1 MDQSLCG
8 VKTPIVAQSCFEL
21 VQQGPAAADTEYHI
35 KRPSHNVIAFGVV
48 IYATTLRFHRGVVSQ
63 VVVLHRVCTLKIIQ
77 KWKRAVSRPRL
88 LRITLRRRTGTR
100 VGCVRDLDLFLRM
113 LTDPGRPTSS
123 GKGKPSQNGSAQ
135 FPPPKTDKPRP
146 HVCATCTRS
155 FARLEHLKRHERS
168 HTKEKPFE
176 CPECTRCFAR
186 RDLLLRHQQKLHMT
200 NPTSSRPRAGR
211 RESVS
216 GASVSGNNRVR
227 KNSVANNGAG
237 SSGGVGANNVRPRAN
252 TISHIDLSS
261 LGLMDMA
268 NPTVNRMNALG
279 LGIGPSH
286 PGAMTGHP
294 NTMGFDYRGMSTAVG
309 HHGNMGNLP
318 RIDTQAVNSMDAGNS
333 LRTAPAVAGFGGFD
347 LDQLFSPG
355 TTVNPA
361 QLHFG
366 GAAPSTTPNPMAPQM
381 SPFANPPPTID
392 EHDDFGWMR
401 NWSMQNITTGMDGS
415 ENAIEES
422 SPSRMSSG
430 DSPGDFSESMNNSNI
445 GIPIHATAS
454 WPQHDLQQQQQQP
467 LSAAP
472 FQMDA
477 LGTGLQ
483 NLDASLGTTSPN
495 SLMDPTPTAEHYF
508 HQAMM
513 QQNLQ
518 QQAQHH
524 NMQQAQPEGMSA
536 QQHIFPSSLSNIS
549 SNSPSLSS
557 SSMNGSARQS
567 SVTSVSTDSI
577 SDATRQALLSSLSQP
592 SVFGGNHRKYSQ
604 PTISSPLSPSAAR
617 GSIQG
622 PSLPSTTDI
631 RRYVDAFIQFAHPHI
646 PVTHIPTLNFDTLD
660 FSSSIRG
667 PGAHSNLAQNSIMG
681 GGGCLILGMAAIGAL
696 YEYDH
701 VASKELFDAAKKMI
715 SLYLEER
722 RKADMSAAV
731 NGNIAGEGIAQH
743 TPLWLVQAM
752 LLNVIYGHQC
762 GDKTAADIASVHCAA
777 LVSLARAA
785 DLAQAPDAST
795 PSTFDCHDHNGNGD
809 VHMNDGM
816 GNNDSQELDLH
827 TQWLNWKT
835 AEERKR
841 TLFAIFIISSLLT
854 TAYNQTPTIMNS
866 EILLDLPCEEIL
878 WAAESAEAWQSLG
891 GVAAAQQNA
900 IPFADALSTLLTAN
914 LRQGNTTSASA
925 YNSKNPLGALQAG
938 DGLTEADLHP
948 STFGCLVLINA
959 LHNYIWETRSRHHGR
974 QWTAQ
979 ETESMFSH
987 IEPALNAWQAAW
999 KANEHHKLER
1009 PNPFGLGPLSA
1020 DSIPLLDLA
1029 FVRLFVN
1036 LGRSKEAFWQR
1047 DFDAMADELARGAEI
1062 VQHADTKSG
1071 DSDGKS
1077 ERRGSFAQ
1085 RRASQALEQSTSRRE
1100 RHLRKAAFYAADSLT
1115 IACSFNLTY
1124 ADATAHELPIQSAMC
1139 FFDCGQVLAE
1149 WASTVQERIG
1159 RYLGVLG
1166 RDQIDLSGV
1175 PAIMLLEGED
1185 VELLRKI
1192 ESICESM
1199 EVKRFQQENLLAMD
1213 LQQLNPAAPMD
1224 AVHNNVNLS
1233 TCGFGSKILRIV
1245 AMMLEKAVVWP
1256 GKSLLSSYYC

>member
-1 MDQSLCG
+1 
-8 VKTPIVAQSCFEL
+8 
-21 VQQGPAAADTEYHI
+21 
-35 KRPSHNVIAFGVV
+35 
-48 IYATTLRFHRGVVSQ
+48 
-63 VVVLHRVCTLKIIQ
+63 
-77 KWKRAVSRPRL
+77 
-88 LRITLRRRTGTR
+88 
-100 VGCVRDLDLFLRM
+100 
-113 LTDPGRPTSS
+113 
-123 GKGKPSQNGSAQ
+123 
-135 FPPPKTDKPRP
+135 
-146 HVCATCTRS
+146 
-155 FARLEHLKRHERS
+155 
-168 HTKEKPFE
+168 
-176 CPECTRCFAR
+176 
-186 RDLLLRHQQKLHMT
+186 MT
-200 NPTSSRPRAGR
+200 NPASSRPRAGR

-216 GASVSGNNRVR
+216 GASVSSSNRVR
-227 KNSVANNGAG
+227 KNSIANNAAG
-237 SSGGVGANNVRPRAN
+237 NNGGVGANNVRPRAN

-261 LGLMDMA
+261 LGLVDMA

-286 PGAMTGHP
+286 PGGMNGHMMSMP
-294 NTMGFDYRGMSTAVG
+294 FGYQGMSTATG
-309 HHGNMGNLP
+309 HHGHPGGLP
-318 RIDTQAVNSMDAGNS
+318 RIDTQAVNSMDVSNS

-355 TTVNPA
+355 TTINPA

-366 GAAPSTTPNPMAPQM
+366 GAAPSTAPNPMGPQM
-381 SPFANPPPTID
+381 SPFTNPPPII
-392 EHDDFGWMR
+392 EEQDDFGWMR
-401 NWSMQNITTGMDGS
+401 NWSLQNVGAGLDGN

-430 DSPGDFSESMNNSNI
+430 DSPGDFSEGLSNSNI
-445 GIPIHATAS
+445 GMPIQPTAS
-454 WPQHDLQQQQQQP
+454 WPNNDLQTQP
-467 LSAAP
+467 RLAAGP

-477 LGTGLQ
+477 LGNGLQ

-495 SLMDPTPTAEHYF
+495 SLMDPTPTADNYL

-513 QQNLQ
+513 QQNLHQ
-518 QQAQHH
+518 QPQQPP
-524 NMQQAQPEGMSA
+524 MQSPPQDGMSA
-536 QQHIFPSSLSNIS
+536 SQHFFPSSLSNFS

-567 SVTSVSTDSI
+567 SVTSVSADSI

-592 SVFGGNHRKYSQ
+592 SVFGGNRRKYSQ
-604 PTISSPLSPSAAR
+604 PTISSPLSPGVAR

-622 PSLPSTTDI
+622 PSLPSTADI
-631 RRYVDAFIQFAHPHI
+631 RRYVDAFIQFAQPHV

-667 PGAHSNLAQNSIMG
+667 PGAHSSLAQNSIMG

-731 NGNIAGEGIAQH
+731 NGGNAGEGSAQH

-785 DLAQAPDAST
+785 DLAQSPSSTTPAS
-795 PSTFDCHDHNGNGD
+795 SNGQDTNGGGD
-809 VHMNDGM
+809 VHMADSM
-816 GNNDSQELDLH
+816 GHADDQTMDLQ

-866 EILLDLPCEEIL
+866 EILLDLPCEETL
-878 WAAESAEAWQSLG
+878 WAAETAEAWQSLG
-891 GVAAAQQNA
+891 GLAAAQQTA
-900 IPFADALSTLLTAN
+900 IPFADALSILLTAN
-914 LRQGNTTSASA
+914 LRQGNSTNASA
-925 YNSKNPLGALQAG
+925 YNSNNPLGALQAG
-938 DGLTEADLHP
+938 EGFSEANLRP

-987 IEPALNAWQAAW
+987 IEPALTAWQAAW

-1062 VQHADTKSG
+1062 VQHAEISHGETESKP
-1071 DSDGKS
+1071 
-1077 ERRGSFAQ
+1077 ERRGSIAQ
-1085 RRASQALEQSTSRRE
+1085 RRMSEAPEQATSRRE

-1149 WASTVQERIG
+1149 WAATVQERVG

-1192 ESICESM
+1192 EGICESM

-1224 AVHNNVNLS
+1224 AVHNNINLS
-1233 TCGFGSKILRIV
+1233 ACGFGSKVLRIV
-1245 AMMLEKAVVWP
+1245 AMMLEKGVVWP
-1256 GKSLLSSYYC
+1256 GKFSQASRPALDHTLTYLQLLM